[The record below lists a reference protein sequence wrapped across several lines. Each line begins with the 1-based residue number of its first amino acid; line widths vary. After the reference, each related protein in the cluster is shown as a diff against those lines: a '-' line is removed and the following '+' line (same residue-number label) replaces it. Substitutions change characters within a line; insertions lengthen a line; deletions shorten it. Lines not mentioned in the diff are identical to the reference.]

1 MRLIAPAVP
10 AAAAVFLVCCAP
22 LRAAEPPPEGKPA
35 TDTSADEP
43 SGEPSI
49 EEMLAVIEAARSAEK
64 AALPE
69 AGATSTPKAR
79 RTVPAPKA
87 RRSASAPKAPPD
99 VEAQMKDVKVR
110 ANRVAPFYQ
119 RQRKLY
125 NLADLSMKF
134 GNHRRAL
141 PIIAEMLRKKT
152 YNANKSPVTD
162 AMTLGD
168 RRGLYY
174 LDRYGEYGGC
184 ADVMYA
190 KSAICLG
197 GKKEA
202 AKALATAKAKQ
213 GRQEYVYSYHRKDL
227 ALAVEFVAGYAE
239 AKEKLE
245 ELEAALAETP
255 SAELQWEYVT
265 LCSPPANRAVK
276 PLKWLKGLLVM
287 VAKYPE
293 HKSVASGLAHWQ
305 LFHAYRAFAMHEK
318 CIEVLDELIEKHP
331 KISLSKE
338 PWRVREAYPHWE
350 KANSWSK
357 LGLLQEELKDRSAVG
372 SYRKA
377 LEGFQLFRKNYPKDS
392 RCVPGESGVSVLQR
406 RIAALGVAIGRF
418 AR

>member
-1 MRLIAPAVP
+1 MRVIAPALPV
-10 AAAAVFLVCCAP
+10 AAAVFLVCCPP
-22 LRAAEPPPEGKPA
+22 LHAAEPSPEGKPA
-35 TDTSADEP
+35 TDTSAD
-43 SGEPSI
+43 EPSI
-49 EEMLAVIEAARSAEK
+49 EEMLAVIEAARSAGE
-64 AALPE
+64 AAPAE
-69 AGATSTPKAR
+69 AGTAGAPKARRTVATPKAR
-79 RTVPAPKA
+79 RTVP
-87 RRSASAPKAPPD
+87 APKAPPD

-119 RQRKLY
+119 RHRKLY

-134 GNHRRAL
+134 DNHRRAL
-141 PIIAEMLRKKT
+141 PIIAEMMRKKL
-152 YNANKSPVTD
+152 YNAGKSPITN

-168 RRGLYY
+168 RRSLYY
-174 LDRYGEYGGC
+174 IDRYGEYGGC

-197 GKKEA
+197 GEKEA

-213 GRQEYVYSYHRKDL
+213 GRYEYVNSQHRKDL
-227 ALAVEFVAGYAE
+227 ELAVEFVAGYAQ
-239 AKEKLE
+239 AKKKLE
-245 ELEAALAETP
+245 EIEAALAEAPTGD
-255 SAELQWEYVT
+255 AQWEYVT

-276 PLKWLKGLLVM
+276 PLKWLEGLLVM

-318 CIEVLDELIEKHP
+318 CIEALDELIEKHP
-331 KISLSKE
+331 KIHLHEE
-338 PWRVREAYPHWE
+338 PWNIREAYPHWE
-350 KANSWSK
+350 KANSCSK
-357 LGLLQEELKDRSAVG
+357 LGLLEEELKVRGAVG

-377 LEGFQLFRKNYPKDS
+377 LDYFELFQKKYPKDS

-406 RIAALGVAIGRF
+406 RMEALRVAIGRL

>member
-1 MRLIAPAVP
+1 MRVIVQALP
-10 AAAAVFLVCCAP
+10 AAAAVFLVCGAP

-49 EEMLAVIEAARSAEK
+49 EEMFAVIEAARSAEK

-69 AGATSTPKAR
+69 AGPTSAPKAR
-79 RTVPAPKA
+79 RTV
-87 RRSASAPKAPPD
+87 SAPKAPPD
-99 VEAQMKDVKVR
+99 VEAQMKAVKVR

-141 PIIAEMLRKKT
+141 PIIAEMMRKKL

-197 GKKEA
+197 GEKEA

-213 GRQEYVYSYHRKDL
+213 GRYEYVYSPHRKDL
-227 ALAVEFVAGYAE
+227 ELAVEFVAGYAL
-239 AKEKLE
+239 AKKKLGE
-245 ELEAALAETP
+245 MEAALAEAATGD
-255 SAELQWEYVT
+255 AQWEYVT
-265 LCSPPANRAVK
+265 FCSPPANRAVK

-287 VAKYPE
+287 VTKYPE

-318 CIEVLDELIEKHP
+318 CIEVLDELIEKQP
-331 KISLSKE
+331 KIHLHVK
-338 PWRVREAYPHWE
+338 PWDIHEAYPHWE

-357 LGLLQEELKDRSAVG
+357 LGLLQEELNDRSALG

-377 LEGFQLFRKNYPKDS
+377 LECFQLFKKNYPKDS

-406 RIAALGVAIGRF
+406 RMAALGVAIGRF

>member
-1 MRLIAPAVP
+1 MRVIARALP
-10 AAAAVFLVCCAP
+10 AAAAVFLVCGAP

-35 TDTSADEP
+35 TDTSAD
-43 SGEPSI
+43 EPSI

-69 AGATSTPKAR
+69 AGPASAPKAR

-87 RRSASAPKAPPD
+87 RRTASAPKAPPD

-119 RQRKLY
+119 RHRKIY

-134 GNHRRAL
+134 DNHRRAL
-141 PIIAEMLRKKT
+141 QIIAEMLRKKQ
-152 YNANKSPVTD
+152 YNAGKSPVAN

-197 GKKEA
+197 GEKEA

-213 GRQEYVYSYHRKDL
+213 GRQEYVYSPHRKDL
-227 ALAVEFVAGYAE
+227 ELAVEFVAGYAQ

-276 PLKWLKGLLVM
+276 HLKWLEGLLVM
-287 VAKYPE
+287 ITKYPE

-318 CIEVLDELIEKHP
+318 CIEVLDELIGKHA
-331 KISLSKE
+331 KIHLHVK
-338 PWRVREAYPHWE
+338 PWNIHEADPHWE

-357 LGLLQEELKDRSAVG
+357 LGLLQDELKDRSALV

-377 LEGFQLFRKNYPKDS
+377 LECFQLFKKSYPKDS
-392 RCVPGESGVSVLQR
+392 RCVPGESGVSTLQR
-406 RIAALGVAIGRF
+406 RVAALGVAIGRF
-418 AR
+418 TK